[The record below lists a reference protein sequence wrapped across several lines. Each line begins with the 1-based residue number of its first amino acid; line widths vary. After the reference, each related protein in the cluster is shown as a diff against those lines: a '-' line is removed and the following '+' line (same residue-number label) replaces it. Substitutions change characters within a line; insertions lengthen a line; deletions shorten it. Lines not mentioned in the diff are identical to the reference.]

1 MNPLMSPGQCLAI
14 ASDLRRYLKTS
25 GALELSV
32 HSVFNRSVN
41 TLTKDGELVTFL
53 ASGRDMVPMGLVAP
67 VESIA
72 AWKLYP
78 GDTIRYDGGFSFHLP
93 HDRGQLSFRNATVIP
108 VSLNFS
114 GRYPITGHDDSLEL
128 IRQAL
133 LTHESTGISSLAA
146 RIQGGAPSED
156 APPMN
161 IYSAYIA
168 RDIDLF
174 LDEWGSGHFEAA
186 FERAKRLIGF
196 GPGLTPSCDDFLA
209 GILLWSYYDKSPQID
224 KRARALEF
232 ASQLVALSKERTTL
246 VSYHM
251 LRHASHGRA
260 NALYLDLLVAM
271 GDEDFLEEKIDR
283 ALAYGASSG
292 ADFLFGLYA
301 AAILSSNRNDPSI
314 WIKKE
319 LS

>member
-174 LDEWGSGHFEAA
+174 LDEWGSGHLEAA
-186 FERAKRLIGF
+186 I
-196 GPGLTPSCDDFLA
+196 
-209 GILLWSYYDKSPQID
+209 
-224 KRARALEF
+224 
-232 ASQLVALSKERTTL
+232 
-246 VSYHM
+246 
-251 LRHASHGRA
+251 
-260 NALYLDLLVAM
+260 
-271 GDEDFLEEKIDR
+271 
-283 ALAYGASSG
+283 
-292 ADFLFGLYA
+292 
-301 AAILSSNRNDPSI
+301 
-314 WIKKE
+314 
-319 LS
+319 